1 WREANSHAT
10 MVIALCELVETGF
23 EWMTPENVTR
33 VHDQIVHGLR
43 YLAILQDAT
52 TFRFDAS
59 DLMPGAVGAGTFWTE
74 ITEYVNEEDADLDRL
89 LDNIDES
96 WP

>member
-1 WREANSHAT
+1 GGFVSPHKDTPLDWYPTAT
-10 MVIALCELVETGF
+10 DRGIAE
-23 EWMTPENVTR
+23 
-33 VHDQIVHGLR
+33 ILR
-43 YLAILQDAT
+43 DAT